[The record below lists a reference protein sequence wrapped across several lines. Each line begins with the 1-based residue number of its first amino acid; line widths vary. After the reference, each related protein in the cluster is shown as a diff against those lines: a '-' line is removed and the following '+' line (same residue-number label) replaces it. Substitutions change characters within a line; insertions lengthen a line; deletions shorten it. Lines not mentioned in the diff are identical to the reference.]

1 MGKRH
6 FLTLGILSLLALPFI
21 DLYVLM
27 EATSSLGF
35 PITLGLILLTGV
47 IGADMIRREGKH
59 VLLKLQRS
67 VTGGEVSRN
76 VLEGAIIAF
85 CGLMLL
91 TPGFISDGIGF
102 MLISRP
108 LRERLVAKALNS
120 SRSNFNVKVQ
130 KI

>member
-6 FLTLGILSLLALPFI
+6 FLTLGILGLLALPFI

-76 VLEGAIIAF
+76 VLEGGIIAF

-120 SRSNFNVKVQ
+120 SRSNFNLRVQ
-130 KI
+130 KL